1 MAIQIEI
8 PACRIKKIEILRSI
22 VVIYICGTG
31 GVFMKNIDIHGMT
44 NMELIRGGIAE
55 WYWATDYIHG
65 DLYEAEE
72 LFRQG
77 HLVRSNRLYLIHYPD
92 GMIYEPVHSADGQY
106 LGTPVYDGSSVVL
119 LVVSF
124 TESVIRIMRFLHQ
137 QVEVQ
142 EVARLPLSAVKDCYN
157 LMLHTSPLS
166 LTRQP
171 NDGTFEIIWPEH
183 VRFAIN
189 DREALNFRDG
199 DKLYFNVWY
208 EDPDYREETVV
219 RSLHDGTILERFP
232 GDIRIMPNGERW
244 LIK

>member
-1 MAIQIEI
+1 
-8 PACRIKKIEILRSI
+8 
-22 VVIYICGTG
+22 
-31 GVFMKNIDIHGMT
+31 MKNIDIHGMT

-77 HLVRSNRLYLIHYPD
+77 HLVRSNRLYIIHYPD

-142 EVARLPLSAVKDCYN
+142 EVARLPLS
-157 LMLHTSPLS
+157 L
-166 LTRQP
+166 
-171 NDGTFEIIWPEH
+171 
-183 VRFAIN
+183 
-189 DREALNFRDG
+189 
-199 DKLYFNVWY
+199 
-208 EDPDYREETVV
+208 
-219 RSLHDGTILERFP
+219 
-232 GDIRIMPNGERW
+232 
-244 LIK
+244 

>member
-1 MAIQIEI
+1 MSNAWT
-8 PACRIKKIEILRSI
+8 RNFY
-22 VVIYICGTG
+22 VIT
-31 GVFMKNIDIHGMT
+31 
-44 NMELIRGGIAE
+44 RGCLHTVS
-55 WYWATDYIHG
+55 YT
-65 DLYEAEE
+65 
-72 LFRQG
+72 
-77 HLVRSNRLYLIHYPD
+77 HL
-92 GMIYEPVHSADGQY
+92 

>member
-1 MAIQIEI
+1 MRWFQ
-8 PACRIKKIEILRSI
+8 RS
-22 VVIYICGTG
+22 
-31 GVFMKNIDIHGMT
+31 
-44 NMELIRGGIAE
+44 
-55 WYWATDYIHG
+55 
-65 DLYEAEE
+65 
-72 LFRQG
+72 
-77 HLVRSNRLYLIHYPD
+77 
-92 GMIYEPVHSADGQY
+92 HSADGQY

-119 LVVSF
+119 LAVSF

-142 EVARLPLSAVKDCYN
+142 EVARLPLSEVKDCYN

-171 NDGTFEIIWPEH
+171 RDGTFEIIWPEH
-183 VRFAIN
+183 VRFTIN
-189 DREALNFRDG
+189 DREAFNFRDG

-219 RSLHDGTILERFP
+219 RSLHDGTILERIP
-232 GDIRIMPNGERW
+232 GDVRIMPNGERW

>member
-31 GVFMKNIDIHGMT
+31 GVFMKNIDI
-44 NMELIRGGIAE
+44 
-55 WYWATDYIHG
+55 
-65 DLYEAEE
+65 LYEAEE